1 MESIISLLIRPTY
14 GENILE
20 ADGSPVK
27 TLQNTMCA
35 AGRNRVQSVA
45 ALRRDEGHKKPNSID
60 LASLR

>member
-1 MESIISLLIRPTY
+1 MKNLR
-14 GENILE
+14 G
-20 ADGSPVK
+20 DPVK

-60 LASLR
+60 FSEFTVIKKKNQNRYRRL